1 MTKQLQSETLQFNLY
16 KMYKMTTK
24 TRSDIITKKTRSE
37 MHKSTINSE
46 LRVHAYF
53 ALNYHLCQNYDQND
67 SFLTVHKNIKAS
79 IHKNA
84 QDSTIVECN
93 LYDTNAIVTDWLQVL
108 SNPLRLFRGLND
120 CKHYLLHLRQATFY
134 TYREGTK

>member
-16 KMYKMTTK
+16 KMYRMTK
-24 TRSDIITKKTRSE
+24 QVSHS
-37 MHKSTINSE
+37 
-46 LRVHAYF
+46 YF
-53 ALNYHLCQNYDQND
+53 APNHHLCQNYTESG
-67 SFLTVHKNIKAS
+67 SFLTIHKNIKAS

-93 LYDTNAIVTDWLQVL
+93 FYDTNAIVTDWFQVV

-120 CKHYLLHLRQATFY
+120 CKHYLFHPRQATFY

>member
-24 TRSDIITKKTRSE
+24 TRSEIMTKKTRSGIGIE
-37 MHKSTINSE
+37 AS
-46 LRVHAYF
+46 AYF
-53 ALNYHLCQNYDQND
+53 APNWHLCQNYAENG

-84 QDSTIVECN
+84 QQTTIVECN
-93 LYDTNAIVTDWLQVL
+93 FYDTKAIVTDWLQVL
-108 SNPLRLFRGLND
+108 SNPMRLFRGLND
-120 CKHYLLHLRQATFY
+120 CKHYLLHPRQATFY
-134 TYREGTK
+134 TYRKGTK